1 MNEDGDEDEE
11 PEMGRRSRSTRS
23 ENLSRE
29 RRSSKEES
37 RAGEHGFDEEESRA
51 DPTKSHTRKVPLLVN
66 MGRRRTGVSLF
77 LWVET
82 RAETRRRRRRRR
94 RITS

>member
-37 RAGEHGFDEEESRA
+37 RAGEHRFDEEESRA

-82 RAETRRRRRRRR
+82 RAETRRRR
-94 RITS
+94 ITS

>member
-37 RAGEHGFDEEESRA
+37 RAGEHRFDEEESRA
-51 DPTKSHTRKVPLLVN
+51 DPMKSHTRKVPLLVN

-82 RAETRRRRRRRR
+82 RAETRRRR
-94 RITS
+94 ITS

>member
-37 RAGEHGFDEEESRA
+37 RAGEHRFDEEESRA
-51 DPTKSHTRKVPLLVN
+51 DPTKSHTRKVPLPVN
-66 MGRRRTGVSLF
+66 MGRRSTGVSLF

-82 RAETRRRRRRRR
+82 QAETRRRRRR
-94 RITS
+94 ITS

>member
-51 DPTKSHTRKVPLLVN
+51 DPTKSHTRKVPLLLVN
-66 MGRRRTGVSLF
+66 RGRRRTGVSLF

-82 RAETRRRRRRRR
+82 RAETRRRRR
-94 RITS
+94 ITS